1 VRRLVH
7 ELLNEMKFKIDKS
20 WTLFLDRDGVINEK
34 IDNDYVKNWSEFFF
48 INGALDALSILSSL
62 FGNIIVVTNQRGI
75 GKGLM
80 SKNDLN
86 IIHIRMMDLVLKH
99 GGRIDKI
106 YFCPEI
112 LNTSFC
118 RKPNIGMAMMAKND
132 FPKIDFERSVMIG
145 DSKSDMEFG
154 KRLNMKTVFIGSG
167 ENSFVDFAHI
177 KCSSLIEASGNFTR
191 K

>member
-1 VRRLVH
+1 M
-7 ELLNEMKFKIDKS
+7 EFEIDES

-34 IDNDYVKNWSEFFF
+34 REKDYVKNWSEFTF
-48 INGALDALSILSSL
+48 INGTLEALSIVSSL
-62 FGNIIVVTNQRGI
+62 FRNIVVVTNQRGI

-80 SKNDLN
+80 SEDELN
-86 IIHIRMMDLVLKH
+86 IIHSRMVDLVLKN

-112 LNTSFC
+112 LDTSFC
-118 RKPNIGMAMMAKND
+118 RKPNIGMAMMAKKD
-132 FPKIDFERSVMIG
+132 FPEIDFERSIMIG

-154 KRLNMKTVFIGSG
+154 KRLNMKTVLIGSNG
-167 ENSFVDFAHI
+167 APFTDFADI
-177 KCSSLIEASGNFTR
+177 KCSSLIEVISKFRR